1 MSRKLKFDLDIDAS
15 ALLQANSEAFY
26 SRAYLNEEV
35 VDNYRTLPGVKYKTK
50 ISNVVFGQVLQ
61 EENCGWNA
69 STDDLAS
76 VEIDVCGLS
85 AMAQICQFDLEQSF
99 VSLQMTKGS
108 NGDFTVASFM
118 DYYWNE
124 MSKTIAENVEKLRWS
139 GDTNSGTAALAL
151 CDGYKKGLVADSA
164 NVIEVGGATPP
175 AITAA
180 NVLEKLALV
189 YAAIPAAVIANQEE
203 LRLYVSSAVA
213 TSYRAAVA
221 ASNTQANLTQ
231 ALDFTYLGIK
241 MVLCPGMLGLST
253 IVASPRSNFI
263 YAFDAEGDGK
273 ALRAINLADT
283 IAEPVIRTRANM
295 KVGFTHVNGNEIVFY
310 NSAS

>member
-1 MSRKLKFDLDIDAS
+1 MSRKLRFDLDIDAT

-26 SRAYLNEEV
+26 SRAYLNEET
-35 VDNYRTLPGVKYKTK
+35 VDNYRTLPGIKYKTK
-50 ISNVVFGQVLQ
+50 ISNIVFGQVLQ
-61 EENCGWNA
+61 AENCAFNA

-76 VEIDVCGLS
+76 VEISVCSLS
-85 AMAQICQFDLEQSF
+85 AMAEICQFDLEQSF
-99 VSLQMTKGS
+99 VSLQMAQGS

-124 MSKTIAENVEKLRWS
+124 MALTIAENVEKLRWS
-139 GDTNSGTAALAL
+139 GDTLSGDASLAL
-151 CDGYKKGLVADSA
+151 CDGIKKSLVADVANVIDITLPVAITSA
-164 NVIEVGGATPP
+164 NV
-175 AITAA
+175 
-180 NVLEKLALV
+180 LAELARV
-189 YAAIPAAVIANQEE
+189 YDAIPAAVLANQEN
-203 LRLYVSSAVA
+203 LRIYVSSPVA
-213 TSYRAAVA
+213 AAYRSAVA

-253 IVASPRSNFI
+253 IVATLKDNLI

-283 IAEPVIRTRANM
+283 VAEPVIRTRANM
-295 KVGFTHVNGNEIVFY
+295 KVGFTHVNGTEIVFY
-310 NSAS
+310 NSAT

>member
-35 VDNYRTLPGVKYKTK
+35 VDNYRTLPGVKYTTK
-50 ISNVVFGQVLQ
+50 ISNISFGQVLQ
-61 EENCGWNA
+61 AENCGWNA

-76 VEIDVCGLS
+76 VEITVCGLS
-85 AMAQICQFDLEQSF
+85 AMAEICQFSLEQSF

-124 MSKTIAENVEKLRWS
+124 MSKTIAENIEKLRWS
-139 GDTNSGTAALAL
+139 GDDDSGTPALAL
-151 CDGYKKGLVADSA
+151 CDGYKKGLVADAA
-164 NVIEVGGATPP
+164 NVIDIASPV
-175 AITAA
+175 AITPS
-180 NVLEKLALV
+180 NVLAKLALV

-203 LRLYVSSAVA
+203 LRLYVSAPVA
-213 TSYRAAVA
+213 TAYRAAVA

-253 IVASPRSNFI
+253 IVASPRGNFL

-283 IAEPVIRTRANM
+283 VATPVIRTRANM

-310 NSAS
+310 NSAT

>member
-1 MSRKLKFDLDIDAS
+1 MSRKLRFDLDIDAS
-15 ALLQANSEAFY
+15 ALLEANSEAFY

-50 ISNVVFGQVLQ
+50 ISNVVFGQILQ
-61 EENCGWNA
+61 SSACAFTAPN
-69 STDDLAS
+69 DDLAS
-76 VEIDVCGLS
+76 VEIDVCALS

-124 MSKTIAENVEKLRWS
+124 MAKTIAENVEKLRWS
-139 GDTNSGTAALAL
+139 GDTDSGTAALAL
-151 CDGYKKGLVADSA
+151 CDGYKKSLEDDSA
-164 NVIEVGGATPP
+164 NVIEIGSPV
-175 AITAA
+175 AITPS
-180 NVLEKLALV
+180 NVLAKLALV

-203 LRLYVSSAVA
+203 LRIYVSSPVA
-213 TSYRAAVA
+213 TAYRAAVA

-253 IVASPRSNFI
+253 IVASPRSNFL

-273 ALRAINLADT
+273 ALRAVNLADT
-283 IAEPVIRTRANM
+283 VAEPYIRTRANM
-295 KVGFTHVNGNEIVFY
+295 KVGFAHVNGNEIVFY
-310 NSAS
+310 NSAT

>member
-1 MSRKLKFDLDIDAS
+1 MAKQLRFNLDIDAS

-26 SRAYLNEEV
+26 SRAYLQEEV
-35 VDNYRTLPGVKYKTK
+35 ADNYRTLPGVKYKTK

-61 EENCGWNA
+61 ADNCGFNA
-69 STDDLAS
+69 SSDDLAS
-76 VEIDVCGLS
+76 VEIDVCSLS

-118 DYYWNE
+118 SYYWDE
-124 MSKTIAENVEKLRWS
+124 MSKTIAENIEKLRWS
-139 GDTNSGTAALAL
+139 GDTDSGTPALAL
-151 CDGYKKGLVADSA
+151 CDGYKKGLVDDAA
-164 NVIEVGGATPP
+164 NVIEIASPV
-175 AITAA
+175 AINAG
-180 NVLEKLALV
+180 NVLAKLALV
-189 YAAIPAAVIANQEE
+189 YAAIPAAVIANQED
-203 LRLYVSSAVA
+203 LRIYVSAPVA
-213 TSYRAAVA
+213 TAYRAAVA

-241 MVLCPGMLGLST
+241 MVLCPGMLGKST
-253 IVASPRSNFI
+253 IVATLKQNLL

-273 ALRAINLADT
+273 ALRAVNLADT
-283 IAEPVIRTRANM
+283 VAEPVIRTRANV

>member
-1 MSRKLKFDLDIDAS
+1 MSRKLKFDLDIDAT

-61 EENCGWNA
+61 AENCGFNA
-69 STDDLAS
+69 SSDDLAS
-76 VEIDVCGLS
+76 VEIDVCSLS

-139 GDTNSGTAALAL
+139 GDTTSGTAALAL
-151 CDGYKKGLVADSA
+151 CDGYKKSLVADAA
-164 NVIEVGGATPP
+164 NVIDIASPV
-175 AITAA
+175 AITPS
-180 NVLEKLALV
+180 NVLAKLAEV

-203 LRLYVSSAVA
+203 LRLYVSAPVA

-231 ALDFTYLGIK
+231 ALDFSYLGIK
-241 MVLCPGMLGLST
+241 MVLCPGMLTKST
-253 IVASPRSNFI
+253 IVASPRNNFI
-263 YAFDAEGDGK
+263 DRK
-273 ALRAINLADT
+273 S
-283 IAEPVIRTRANM
+283 V
-295 KVGFTHVNGNEIVFY
+295 V
-310 NSAS
+310 

>member
-35 VDNYRTLPGVKYKTK
+35 VDNYRTLPGVKYTTK
-50 ISNVVFGQVLQ
+50 ISNVTFGQVLQ
-61 EENCGWNA
+61 AENCGWNA

-76 VEIDVCGLS
+76 VEITVCGLS
-85 AMAQICQFDLEQSF
+85 AMAEICQFSLEQSF

-124 MSKTIAENVEKLRWS
+124 MSKTIAENIEKLRWS
-139 GDTNSGTAALAL
+139 GDDTSGTPALAL
-151 CDGYKKGLVADSA
+151 CDGYKKGLVADAA
-164 NVIEVGGATPP
+164 NVID
-175 AITAA
+175 ITAPVA
-180 NVLEKLALV
+180 INAGNVLAKLAEV

-203 LRLYVSSAVA
+203 LRIYVSAPVA
-213 TSYRAAVA
+213 TAYRAAVA

-241 MVLCPGMLGLST
+241 MVLCPGMLGLSK
-253 IVASPRSNFI
+253 IVAGPRGNFL

-283 IAEPVIRTRANM
+283 VATPVIRTRANM

-310 NSAS
+310 NSAT

>member
-61 EENCGWNA
+61 AENCGFNA
-69 STDDLAS
+69 STDDLLS
-76 VEIDVCGLS
+76 VEIDVCSLS

-124 MSKTIAENVEKLRWS
+124 MSKTIAENIEKLRWS
-139 GDTNSGTAALAL
+139 GDTASGTAALAL
-151 CDGYKKGLVADSA
+151 CDGYIKGLVADSA

-175 AITAA
+175 AITPY
-180 NVLEKLALV
+180 NGLD
-189 YAAIPAAVIANQEE
+189 AVIEIPYGSYPGNMPGEYYSDEEHLMEWLKTEKDPKAFKAFIDKNIFNTKSFYEYLELNGGMKKILKLKQIEHLITENQ
-203 LRLYVSSAVA
+203 
-213 TSYRAAVA
+213 
-221 ASNTQANLTQ
+221 
-231 ALDFTYLGIK
+231 
-241 MVLCPGMLGLST
+241 
-253 IVASPRSNFI
+253 
-263 YAFDAEGDGK
+263 
-273 ALRAINLADT
+273 
-283 IAEPVIRTRANM
+283 VILNY
-295 KVGFTHVNGNEIVFY
+295 KNQ
-310 NSAS
+310 

>member
-1 MSRKLKFDLDIDAS
+1 MSKKLKFDLDIDAS

-61 EENCGWNA
+61 AENCGWNS
-69 STDDLAS
+69 STDELAS

-85 AMAQICQFDLEQSF
+85 AMAEICQFQLEQSF

-108 NGDFTVASFM
+108 NGDFSVASFM

-124 MSKTIAENVEKLRWS
+124 MSKTIAENIEKLRWS
-139 GDTNSGTAALAL
+139 GDTESETAALAL
-151 CDGYKKGLVADSA
+151 CDGYKKSLEADSA
-164 NVIEVGGATPP
+164 NVIEIGSPV
-175 AITAA
+175 AITPS
-180 NVLEKLALV
+180 NVLAKLALV

-203 LRLYVSSAVA
+203 LRIYVSSPVA
-213 TSYRAAVA
+213 TAYRAAVA

-231 ALDFTYLGIK
+231 ALDFSYLGIK
-241 MVLCPGMLGLST
+241 MVLCPGMLSKST
-253 IVASPRSNFI
+253 IVASPRGNFL

-283 IAEPVIRTRANM
+283 VAEPVIRTRANM

-310 NSAS
+310 NSAT

>member
-1 MSRKLKFDLDIDAS
+1 MSKKLRFDLDIDAT

-26 SRAYLNEEV
+26 SRAYLNEET
-35 VDNYRTLPGVKYKTK
+35 VDNYRTLPGIKFKTK
-50 ISNVVFGQVLQ
+50 ISNIVFGQVLQ
-61 EENCGWNA
+61 AENCAFTA

-76 VEIDVCGLS
+76 VEIDVCSLS
-85 AMAQICQFDLEQSF
+85 AMAEICQFDLEQSF
-99 VSLQMTKGS
+99 VSLQMAKGS

-124 MSKTIAENVEKLRWS
+124 MALTIAENVEKLRWS
-139 GDTNSGTAALAL
+139 GDITSLDASLSL
-151 CDGYKKGLVADSA
+151 CDGIKKSLVADAA
-164 NVIEVGGATPP
+164 NVIDILLPV
-175 AITAA
+175 AITPS
-180 NVLEKLALV
+180 NVLAKLAEV
-189 YAAIPAAVIANQEE
+189 YAAIPPAVLANQED
-203 LRLYVSSAVA
+203 LRFYVSSPVA
-213 TSYRAAVA
+213 AAYRAAVA

-253 IVASPRSNFI
+253 IVATLKQNLI

-283 IAEPVIRTRANM
+283 VAEPVIRTRANM
-295 KVGFTHVNGNEIVFY
+295 KVGFTHVNGTEIVFY
-310 NSAS
+310 NSAT

>member
-35 VDNYRTLPGVKYKTK
+35 VDNYRTLPGVKYTTK
-50 ISNVVFGQVLQ
+50 ISNVTFGQVLQ
-61 EENCGWNA
+61 AENCGWNA
-69 STDDLAS
+69 STDNLAS
-76 VEIDVCGLS
+76 VEITVCGLS
-85 AMAQICQFDLEQSF
+85 AMAEICQFSLEQSF

-124 MSKTIAENVEKLRWS
+124 MSKTIAENIEKLRWS
-139 GDTNSGTAALAL
+139 GDTDSGTAALAL
-151 CDGYKKGLVADSA
+151 CDGYKKGLVAD
-164 NVIEVGGATPP
+164 NDVIDIASPV
-175 AITAA
+175 AITPS
-180 NVLEKLALV
+180 NVLAKLALV
-189 YAAIPAAVIANQEE
+189 YAAIPPAVIANQEE
-203 LRLYVSSAVA
+203 LRIYVSSPVA
-213 TSYRAAVA
+213 TAYRAAVA

-231 ALDFTYLGIK
+231 ALDFSYLGIK
-241 MVLCPGMLGLST
+241 MVLCPGMLSKST
-253 IVASPRSNFI
+253 IVASPRGNFL

-283 IAEPVIRTRANM
+283 VAEPVIRTRANM

-310 NSAS
+310 NSAT

>member
-1 MSRKLKFDLDIDAS
+1 MSKKLRFDLDIDAT

-26 SRAYLNEEV
+26 SRAYLNEET
-35 VDNYRTLPGVKYKTK
+35 VDNYRTLPGIKYKTK
-50 ISNVVFGQVLQ
+50 ISNIVFGQVLQ
-61 EENCGWNA
+61 AENCAFNA

-76 VEIDVCGLS
+76 VEISVCSLS
-85 AMAQICQFDLEQSF
+85 AMAEICQFDLEQSF
-99 VSLQMTKGS
+99 VSLQMAKGS

-124 MSKTIAENVEKLRWS
+124 MALTIAENVEKLRWS
-139 GDTNSGTAALAL
+139 GDTGSGDASLAL
-151 CDGYKKGLVADSA
+151 CDGIKKSLVADAANVIDILSPVAITSA
-164 NVIEVGGATPP
+164 NVLA
-175 AITAA
+175 
-180 NVLEKLALV
+180 KLAEV
-189 YAAIPAAVIANQEE
+189 YDAIPAAVLANQEN
-203 LRLYVSSAVA
+203 LRFYVSSPVA
-213 TSYRAAVA
+213 AAYRSAVA

-253 IVASPRSNFI
+253 IVATLKDNLI

-283 IAEPVIRTRANM
+283 VAEPVIRTRANM
-295 KVGFTHVNGNEIVFY
+295 KVGFTHVNGTEIVFY
-310 NSAS
+310 NSAT

>member
-1 MSRKLKFDLDIDAS
+1 LDIDAT

-26 SRAYLNEEV
+26 SRAYLNEET
-35 VDNYRTLPGVKYKTK
+35 VDNYRTLPGIKFKTK
-50 ISNVVFGQVLQ
+50 ISNIVFGQVLQ
-61 EENCGWNA
+61 AENCAFTA

-76 VEIDVCGLS
+76 VEIDVCSLS
-85 AMAQICQFDLEQSF
+85 AMAEICQFDLEQSF
-99 VSLQMTKGS
+99 VSLQMAKGS

-124 MSKTIAENVEKLRWS
+124 MALTIAENVEKLRWS
-139 GDTNSGTAALAL
+139 GDITSLDASLSL
-151 CDGYKKGLVADSA
+151 CDGIKKSLVADAA
-164 NVIEVGGATPP
+164 NVIDILLPV
-175 AITAA
+175 AITPS
-180 NVLEKLALV
+180 NVLAKLAEV
-189 YAAIPAAVIANQEE
+189 YAAIPPAVLANQED
-203 LRLYVSSAVA
+203 LRFYVSSPVA
-213 TSYRAAVA
+213 AAYRAAVA

-253 IVASPRSNFI
+253 IVATLKQNLI

-283 IAEPVIRTRANM
+283 VAEPVIRTRANM
-295 KVGFTHVNGNEIVFY
+295 KVGFTHVNGTEIVFY
-310 NSAS
+310 NSAT